1 MRKAKKIEMNAENYD
16 FQIAMKQNVRE
27 KIEPLLYENKFKKS
41 TQTKYAREMD
51 GVIQKICIGVGKHR
65 MRSFASYIPVFLPYD
80 NLLTYGI
87 EIGYDTVYKLL
98 GEEYTM
104 YIGEDEFNDREVLFQ
119 HYKNELIGRFDDLV
133 YVIKEGILYEMNHKV
148 NSLDNFMNVFWKN
161 KEFLGDDFWKTCT
174 KLIVHK
180 YIVAVYECLKGEFE
194 EGILQLKKVRSE
206 IEEELRNT
214 EDDNEIEEDIKEYI
228 NRLLKEEDG
237 KLDKEKFLIN
247 YEEICNERRKKYKL
261 LKK

>member
-1 MRKAKKIEMNAENYD
+1 
-16 FQIAMKQNVRE
+16 
-27 KIEPLLYENKFKKS
+27 
-41 TQTKYAREMD
+41 MD

-87 EIGYDTVYKLL
+87 EIEYDTVYKLL

-104 YIGEDEFNDREVLFQ
+104 YIGEDEFDDRKVLFQ
-119 HYKNELIGRFDDLV
+119 HYENELIGRFDNLV

-148 NSLDNFMNVFWKN
+148 NSLDNFMNVFWEN
-161 KEFLGDDFWKTCT
+161 KEFLGNDFWKDGT
-174 KLIVHK
+174 KSIVYK

-194 EGILQLKKVRSE
+194 EGILQLKKLRSE
-206 IEEELRNT
+206 IEEYLRNA
-214 EDDNEIEEDIKEYI
+214 DDENSLEFEENIKEYI

-237 KLDKEKFLIN
+237 EFDKEKFLIN